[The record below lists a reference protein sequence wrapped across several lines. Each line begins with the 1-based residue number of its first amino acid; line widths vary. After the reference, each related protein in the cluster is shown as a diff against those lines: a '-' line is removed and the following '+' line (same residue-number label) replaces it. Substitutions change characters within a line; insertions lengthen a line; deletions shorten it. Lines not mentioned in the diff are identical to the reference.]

1 MPYQTDRLE
10 SAVSNAILGNYLIG
24 LREGLEATLVV
35 SILVAF
41 LVKSGR
47 KERLPQVWAGV
58 AAAVALSVGF
68 GALLTFV
75 AQDLLPG
82 QKRELFDAITS
93 VAAVV
98 FVTWMIFWMRRTSR
112 KLSGELR
119 AKLADAV
126 AVGGF
131 AVVGMAF
138 LAVAREGLETAML
151 FYAVAQGATT
161 SAGPLLGIVLG
172 LVTSVALGWGLY
184 ASAVRINLATFFK
197 WTGLLLVLVA
207 AGIFKYA
214 IHDFHEAGVLPG
226 GESHAFDISCVVDP
240 GSWYAVLLGGMFNL
254 TPTMSWFE
262 VAAWLAYGVPVL
274 VLFLRTPRKQPAAP
288 APAAQPAAAPA
299 PAVRPAPV
307 GRPATSPVAD
317 RTSA

>member
-1 MPYQTDRLE
+1 M
-10 SAVSNAILGNYLIG
+10 SNALLGNFLIG

-35 SILVAF
+35 TILVAF

-58 AAAVALSVGF
+58 AAAAALSIGF

-82 QKRELFDAITS
+82 SRRELFDAVIS
-93 VAAVV
+93 VVAVV

-119 AKLADAV
+119 SKRSV
-126 AVGGF
+126 AITVGGF

-151 FYAVAQGATT
+151 FYAAAQGATA
-161 SAGPLLGIVLG
+161 SAGPLVGITLG
-172 LVTSVALGWGLY
+172 LVASIALGWALY
-184 ASAVRINLATFFK
+184 ASAVRINLARFFK

-207 AGIFKYA
+207 AGILKYA
-214 IHDFHEAGVLPG
+214 VHDFHEAGVLPG
-226 GESHAFDISCVVDP
+226 GDNHAFDLSGVIDP
-240 GSWYAVLLGGMFNL
+240 AAWYSVLVSGMFNL
-254 TPTMSWFE
+254 TPVMSVFE
-262 VAAWLAYGVPVL
+262 LIAWLGYAVPVL
-274 VLFLRTPRKQPAAP
+274 LLFLRPARAASRVP
-288 APAAQPAAAPA
+288 ASAAA
-299 PAVRPAPV
+299 
-307 GRPATSPVAD
+307 
-317 RTSA
+317 

>member
-1 MPYQTDRLE
+1 
-10 SAVSNAILGNYLIG
+10 VSNALLGNFLIG

-35 SILVAF
+35 TILVAF

-58 AAAVALSVGF
+58 AAAAALSIGF

-82 QKRELFDAITS
+82 SRRELFDAVIS
-93 VAAVV
+93 VVAVV

-119 AKLADAV
+119 SKLSDAIT
-126 AVGGF
+126 VGGF

-151 FYAVAQGATT
+151 FYAAAQGATA
-161 SAGPLLGIVLG
+161 SAGPLVGITLG
-172 LVTSVALGWGLY
+172 LVASIALGWALY
-184 ASAVRINLATFFK
+184 ASAVRINLARFFK

-207 AGIFKYA
+207 AGILKYA
-214 IHDFHEAGVLPG
+214 VHDFHEAGVLPG
-226 GESHAFDISCVVDP
+226 GDNHAFDLSGVIDP
-240 GSWYAVLLGGMFNL
+240 AAWYSVLVSGMFNL
-254 TPTMSWFE
+254 TPVMSVFE
-262 VAAWLAYGVPVL
+262 LIAWLGYAVPVL
-274 VLFLRTPRKQPAAP
+274 LLFLRPARAASRVP
-288 APAAQPAAAPA
+288 ASAAA
-299 PAVRPAPV
+299 
-307 GRPATSPVAD
+307 
-317 RTSA
+317 